1 MLAKVHSQVA
11 KTITRTRTEAFFSAL
26 EAIVGL
32 IALCL
37 VPIFGGIEFTV
48 WSVLENP
55 DFCLAWKRRGLLP
68 DVYKNDKT
76 LSRVSVRF
84 K

>member
-55 DFCLAWKRRGLLP
+55 DFWKRRGLL
-68 DVYKNDKT
+68 YKNDKT
-76 LSRVSVRF
+76 LSQSRVSVRV
-84 K
+84 